1 MSDGKLQVKS
11 DEILVVDD
19 HSENLKMLSAIL
31 NPDKYKVRI
40 AQSGVQALRS
50 VETKPPDLIILDIRM
65 PEMDGYEVCRR
76 LKQDKISREIPII
89 FISALDVPMDK
100 VKAFE
105 VGGVD
110 YITKPFNSEEVIA
123 RINTHL
129 QLRQF
134 QKELQKFSH
143 SLERQVDV
151 RTAELTESREDYG
164 RLVENLTIG
173 IFRSTPD
180 RDGHFLMTNPALVK
194 ILGFETTEELM
205 ETPVMELYQNA
216 ADRQLFFEKLF
227 KNEFVRNEEIAI
239 RNKTGLSLIVSVSA
253 RVIRGQD
260 NKPLY
265 VDGVVEDITDR
276 KQTDERIEQ
285 AEQKYRIVA
294 DFTYDWEY
302 WANFDDTL
310 EYVSPS
316 CERISG
322 YHVKDFMENPS
333 LFRDIIVPEDQG
345 IWDQYAH
352 DSKTDLTLREVQFR
366 IKKKDGD
373 IRWIEH
379 ACQPII
385 DHQGGLRGFRASNR
399 DITVRKQ
406 SEEALQASQE
416 KAEMLASK
424 LLSAQEAERARL
436 ARELHDDISQRLA
449 FLNIELDKLEM
460 QNESFPVP
468 VREKLR
474 QIGQNLGALSSDI
487 HMISRRLHPISL
499 KILGLVRSIETECQS
514 FTRLKKIPV
523 TLDLDSTLQSPSK
536 EISLCV
542 YRILQEC
549 LRNIVRHSKATGV
562 HIMLSKRNNILHFL
576 IKDNGIGFDPAS
588 SSKKVG
594 LGIASMTERAVLIRG
609 NLSIE
614 SRPGKGVAVKLAVP
628 LASRNEL

>member
-194 ILGFETTEELM
+194 MLGFETTEELM

-216 ADRQLFFEKLF
+216 ADHQLFFEK
-227 KNEFVRNEEIAI
+227 
-239 RNKTGLSLIVSVSA
+239 
-253 RVIRGQD
+253 
-260 NKPLY
+260 
-265 VDGVVEDITDR
+265 
-276 KQTDERIEQ
+276 
-285 AEQKYRIVA
+285 
-294 DFTYDWEY
+294 
-302 WANFDDTL
+302 
-310 EYVSPS
+310 
-316 CERISG
+316 
-322 YHVKDFMENPS
+322 H
-333 LFRDIIVPEDQG
+333 DQ
-345 IWDQYAH
+345 
-352 DSKTDLTLREVQFR
+352 S
-366 IKKKDGD
+366 
-373 IRWIEH
+373 
-379 ACQPII
+379 
-385 DHQGGLRGFRASNR
+385 SNYY
-399 DITVRKQ
+399 I
-406 SEEALQASQE
+406 
-416 KAEMLASK
+416 
-424 LLSAQEAERARL
+424 
-436 ARELHDDISQRLA
+436 
-449 FLNIELDKLEM
+449 
-460 QNESFPVP
+460 
-468 VREKLR
+468 
-474 QIGQNLGALSSDI
+474 
-487 HMISRRLHPISL
+487 
-499 KILGLVRSIETECQS
+499 
-514 FTRLKKIPV
+514 
-523 TLDLDSTLQSPSK
+523 
-536 EISLCV
+536 
-542 YRILQEC
+542 Y
-549 LRNIVRHSKATGV
+549 
-562 HIMLSKRNNILHFL
+562 
-576 IKDNGIGFDPAS
+576 
-588 SSKKVG
+588 
-594 LGIASMTERAVLIRG
+594 
-609 NLSIE
+609 
-614 SRPGKGVAVKLAVP
+614 
-628 LASRNEL
+628 

>member
-194 ILGFETTEELM
+194 MLGFETTEELM

-216 ADRQLFFEKLF
+216 ADHQLFFEKLF

-276 KQTDERIEQ
+276 KQTDERLEQ

-294 DFTYDWEY
+294 DFTYDW
-302 WANFDDTL
+302 
-310 EYVSPS
+310 
-316 CERISG
+316 
-322 YHVKDFMENPS
+322 
-333 LFRDIIVPEDQG
+333 
-345 IWDQYAH
+345 
-352 DSKTDLTLREVQFR
+352 
-366 IKKKDGD
+366 
-373 IRWIEH
+373 
-379 ACQPII
+379 
-385 DHQGGLRGFRASNR
+385 
-399 DITVRKQ
+399 
-406 SEEALQASQE
+406 
-416 KAEMLASK
+416 
-424 LLSAQEAERARL
+424 
-436 ARELHDDISQRLA
+436 
-449 FLNIELDKLEM
+449 
-460 QNESFPVP
+460 
-468 VREKLR
+468 
-474 QIGQNLGALSSDI
+474 
-487 HMISRRLHPISL
+487 
-499 KILGLVRSIETECQS
+499 
-514 FTRLKKIPV
+514 
-523 TLDLDSTLQSPSK
+523 
-536 EISLCV
+536 
-542 YRILQEC
+542 
-549 LRNIVRHSKATGV
+549 
-562 HIMLSKRNNILHFL
+562 
-576 IKDNGIGFDPAS
+576 
-588 SSKKVG
+588 
-594 LGIASMTERAVLIRG
+594 
-609 NLSIE
+609 
-614 SRPGKGVAVKLAVP
+614 
-628 LASRNEL
+628 